1 MNNNKTMKYNKTQ
14 EINYKKKR
22 MGLFLWG
29 NLGVSLIRGLCEWR
43 GIHRYIDT
51 KMLTSQMHY
60 FCSTAEPE
68 NKRRPVDKGNLARIC
83 FPFPRGQ
90 WKTKRMHAHVN
101 SPSASA
107 GKPKKKKKSKKNRG
121 K

>member
-43 GIHRYIDT
+43 GIHSYIDT

-68 NKRRPVDKGNLARIC
+68 NKRRPSRQRELGSNLL
-83 FPFPRGQ
+83 
-90 WKTKRMHAHVN
+90 
-101 SPSASA
+101 SLSA
-107 GKPKKKKKSKKNRG
+107 GAVEN
-121 K
+121 